1 MAKRTIGDIEKIWSN
16 VEGVKKLSDRVIGI
30 GPFGIGLD
38 GLLAWVPVVNQVY
51 TVGAGGWLIFQAV
64 RARAT
69 PATLLKM
76 ATFIGLDT
84 ATDAVPIA
92 GYAVDT
98 LFPGH
103 LLAAK
108 ALQKDIAS
116 THWVE
121 GTEAAARASGEHEQ
135 HLATVR
141 GDRNLRRVVY
151 LHDDEAVT
159 AAHPAAGA
167 GRSLV

>member
-1 MAKRTIGDIEKIWSN
+1 MARRTIGDIEKIWSN

-51 TVGAGGWLIFQAV
+51 TVGAGGWLFLQAL
-64 RARAT
+64 RAKAS
-69 PATLLKM
+69 PSTLAQM
-76 ATFIGLDT
+76 AAYIGLDT
-84 ATDAVPIA
+84 ATDAIPIA

-108 ALQKDIAS
+108 ALQKDISS

-121 GTEAAARASGEHEQ
+121 DSEAAARASGDHQ
-135 HLATVR
+135 RHLDTVR
-141 GDRNLRRVVY
+141 GDKNLRRVVY
-151 LHDDEAVT
+151 LHD
-159 AAHPAAGA
+159 
-167 GRSLV
+167 